1 MNGGVSAR
9 GQETLKRHLRKMT
22 VGPRDC
28 QALQKKEDTAQR
40 RALGAQTQGGN
51 LATESLF

>member
-40 RALGAQTQGGN
+40 RVWGRKLKAETSRQ
-51 LATESLF
+51 SRCF